1 MDQNYLKKL
10 CLTATVSIKDKNGKT
25 VRKQSKFWYVDY
37 KTVEGTRKRVKGF
50 RDKSATV
57 QLAAELEKKAELA
70 RAGIIDR
77 YAEDRKKPL
86 REHLEDF
93 YQALL
98 AKGDTVEHAQ
108 QTKYRVQSIIDG
120 CKFVVWTDISAS
132 KGQQYLADLRSKE
145 NGISAQT
152 FNYYLQ
158 SIKQFCRWMVQDGR
172 ASESPIAHLTK
183 INAKTDRRH
192 DRRALEPDEMR
203 RLLETTARGPK
214 RFGMQGYER
223 ALLYRLAVESGL
235 RRKELQSLKVSSFDL
250 ERRTVTVSCA
260 YTKNK
265 IMAVLPLKAD
275 TAAELR
281 SFSAGKMPNVKAF
294 GGTYKQLTNK
304 TADMLK
310 ADLADAG
317 IPYVD
322 DAERYADFHC
332 LRHTTG
338 TLLAASGVHPK
349 VAQSIMRHCDI
360 NLTMSLYTHTLRGQE
375 SEAVESLPDLSL
387 PSKEG
392 QKVAG
397 TDDRPVK
404 VDSGAYK
411 KLTKNPYSDSPSA
424 SLIGNTN
431 DVKKQECSHIAAFDK
446 SLRETTLGTKE
457 ESLSPNV
464 TDLDPNA
471 PGRARTCNLRIRS
484 PALYPVELRAQTNS
498 PHTQPK
504 SCPLQGRFG
513 QYDSGQN

>member
-1 MDQNYLKKL
+1 M
-10 CLTATVSIKDKNGKT
+10 
-25 VRKQSKFWYVDY
+25 
-37 KTVEGTRKRVKGF
+37 
-50 RDKSATV
+50 
-57 QLAAELEKKAELA
+57 
-70 RAGIIDR
+70 
-77 YAEDRKKPL
+77 
-86 REHLEDF
+86 
-93 YQALL
+93 
-98 AKGDTVEHAQ
+98 
-108 QTKYRVQSIIDG
+108 
-120 CKFVVWTDISAS
+120 
-132 KGQQYLADLRSKE
+132 
-145 NGISAQT
+145 
-152 FNYYLQ
+152 
-158 SIKQFCRWMVQDGR
+158 
-172 ASESPIAHLTK
+172 
-183 INAKTDRRH
+183 
-192 DRRALEPDEMR
+192 
-203 RLLETTARGPK
+203 
-214 RFGMQGYER
+214 
-223 ALLYRLAVESGL
+223 
-235 RRKELQSLKVSSFDL
+235 
-250 ERRTVTVSCA
+250 
-260 YTKNK
+260 
-265 IMAVLPLKAD
+265 KAD

-431 DVKKQECSHIAAFDK
+431 DVKKQECSHIAAFDN

-484 PALYPVELRAQTNS
+484 PALYPVELRAQTTS

-504 SCPLQGRFG
+504 SCPLQGCFG